1 MEATWSRRCLGNIL
15 RKAGR
20 EMPRYVVSIVRV
32 GARLATC
39 NSDARFGS
47 RVRNILRE
55 VKVQKLVS

>member
-1 MEATWSRRCLGNIL
+1 M

-39 NSDARFGS
+39 DSDARFGS
-47 RVRNILRE
+47 RA
-55 VKVQKLVS
+55 